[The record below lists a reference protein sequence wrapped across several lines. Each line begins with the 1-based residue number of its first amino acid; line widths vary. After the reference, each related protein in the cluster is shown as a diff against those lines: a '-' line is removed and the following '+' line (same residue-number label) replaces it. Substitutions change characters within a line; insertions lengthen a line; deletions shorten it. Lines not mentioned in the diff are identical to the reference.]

1 MITGINQSKILAKHI
16 YASVNVNMMIENVI
30 EIKSGIMVNVGV
42 SVKSPKT
49 SCVLKR
55 LYLESCYMLLQK
67 KFSKSY

>member
-1 MITGINQSKILAKHI
+1 
-16 YASVNVNMMIENVI
+16 MIENVI

-42 SVKSPKT
+42 SVKPPKT